1 MESPNLPDRQRNL
14 LESIPPDQLSLFLR
28 FCRRK
33 TVPKGTMLCS
43 QGDPAGEFFIIKE
56 GLVRTFYLAPSGK
69 EITIGY
75 WTSGDLAGTTDIF
88 NPGVRELSIQAIHD
102 TDVILINDKELSV
115 ILRAFPDIGCLIVEA
130 LAFKL
135 RRFTMLTKM
144 FATQSVLSRLAQI
157 LLIFARLYGVQTQ
170 EGVVIET
177 AFTHEEIGNM
187 IGASRQWVTITLN
200 QLQEMNLLKLSR
212 HRILVIDPDALGA
225 KIT

>member
-1 MESPNLPDRQRNL
+1 MDPLNLPDRQRNL
-14 LESIPPDQLSLFLR
+14 LENTPPDQLSLFFR

-88 NPGVRELSIQAIHD
+88 NPGVRELSIQAIRD
-102 TDVILINDKELSV
+102 TEVLAIDDKELKV
-115 ILRAFPDIGCLIVEA
+115 ILRAFPDIGALIVEA

-157 LLIFARLYGVQTQ
+157 LLIFARLYGVPTG
-170 EGVVIET
+170 EGIAIET

-212 HRILVIDPDALGA
+212 HKILITDPDALAA
-225 KIT
+225 KIA

>member
-1 MESPNLPDRQRNL
+1 
-14 LESIPPDQLSLFLR
+14 
-28 FCRRK
+28 
-33 TVPKGTMLCS
+33 MLCS
-43 QGDPAGEFFIIKE
+43 QGDPAGEFFIIKD

-75 WTSGDLAGTTDIF
+75 WTNGDLAGTTDIF
-88 NPGVRELSIQAIHD
+88 NPGVRELSIEAIRD
-102 TDVILINDKELSV
+102 TDVILINDKELAV
-115 ILRAFPDIGCLIVEA
+115 ILRAFPDIAALIVEA

-157 LLIFARLYGVQTQ
+157 LLIFARLYGAQTQ
-170 EGVVIET
+170 EGILIET

-200 QLQEMNLLKLSR
+200 QLQEMSLLKLGR
-212 HRILVIDPDALGA
+212 HRILITDLNALAA